1 MRRMATAANILV
13 AVVALAH
20 VWFAVLEAF
29 LWTKPLGLKIFR
41 NTPEK
46 ARVTA
51 VLAMNQGLYNGFLA
65 AGLVWGLLAAA
76 PFAAALKLFFLGS
89 VVLAGTLGALT
100 VSSRILVVQALPAAV
115 AMALVLASR

>member
-1 MRRMATAANILV
+1 METIATLLVAIVAAIHVYILV
-13 AVVALAH
+13 
-20 VWFAVLEAF
+20 LEMF
-29 LWTKPLGLKIFR
+29 LWRTPRGLKAFG
-41 NTPEK
+41 TDQ
-46 ARVTA
+46 AFADQSAT
-51 VLAMNQGLYNGFLA
+51 LAMNQGLYNGFLA
-65 AGLVWGLLAAA
+65 AGLIWGLLAAA